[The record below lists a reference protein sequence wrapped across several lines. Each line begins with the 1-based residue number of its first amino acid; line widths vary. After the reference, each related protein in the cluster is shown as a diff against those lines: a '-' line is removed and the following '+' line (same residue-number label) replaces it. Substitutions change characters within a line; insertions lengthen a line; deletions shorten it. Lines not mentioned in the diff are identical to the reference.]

1 MQDNDRT
8 GLPDAEA
15 ARTRVMVPR
24 VRRTHRQ
31 HYDFGGAG
39 VRMAEDL
46 EQEADRLAA
55 RAA

>member
-39 VRMAEDL
+39 GRMAEDL